1 MAKQRFR
8 DIKKGKIK
16 PIADKKRNKSK
27 EIKISFATNLQKIK
41 SAITDSF
48 MLLMPIMYI
57 VFYLVMDGR
66 EGFAQHR
73 LEGWIYILVPFIIV
87 QSAFMFKGN
96 GQTPGYKNY
105 DLQVININT
114 LQKPSLLSIVLRN
127 LAMIL
132 SIVTIFGLLMM
143 FFRKD
148 NRGLHDLLSNTAVI
162 NIS

>member
-16 PIADKKRNKSK
+16 PIVDKKRNKSK

-41 SAITDSF
+41 SAIADSF

-162 NIS
+162 SIS